1 MLFYYCRV
9 FFLKEYFVLDFNLFK
24 MYNFYVEKCVENDVV
39 FVKFYMYCNIFN
51 IEFNLGF
58 YVLKKDR
65 CDQCMEYQVEIDVNK
80 VIRIL

>member
-39 FVKFYMYCNIFN
+39 FVKFYMYRNIFN

-65 CDQCMEYQVEIDVNK
+65 CD
-80 VIRIL
+80 